1 MAIASP
7 VFRRI
12 NVASNDIMNNAIFR
26 FLADIATHPALNTS
40 PSSIVVSSG
49 TTADVATVA
58 VDPIHT
64 RSPTVVSDRTTEL
77 V

>member
-1 MAIASP
+1 M
-7 VFRRI
+7 
-12 NVASNDIMNNAIFR
+12 ASNDIRNTAIFR

-58 VDPIHT
+58 VDPIQT
-64 RSPTVVSDRTTEL
+64 RSPTEVKDRTTEF